1 MKINVLII
9 ALLAVVGL
17 SSFKGEKSKNNNNSV
32 ELFNVTGTV
41 IDNKSGETL
50 AGVEVVLDGTDQKT
64 YSDFDGNF
72 VFENVKE
79 GDYDITAKIVS
90 YKDSKSEDI
99 RVSTSAKDEPIMLKM
114 YQVE

>member
-9 ALLAVVGL
+9 ALVAVIGL

-32 ELFNVTGTV
+32 SLLNVSGTV
-41 IDNKSGETL
+41 IDNISGETL
-50 AGVEVVLDGTDQKT
+50 VGVEVILEGTDKKT
-64 YSDFDGNF
+64 YSDFEGNF
-72 VFENVKE
+72 VFEDVKE

-99 RVSTSAKDEPIMLKM
+99 HVSTSEKDGPIMVKM
-114 YQVE
+114 EHVE